1 MRGVRSIWLEMNE
14 RREQSGKR
22 RAIRLYRRRCG
33 VSLSLT
39 LTLYVKVSLSFSL
52 IVVLRVR
59 IVGLATHSCQLRKPQ
74 NDTDSG
80 QDLIT
85 HSVAC
90 VGPCRC
96 GDPSPR
102 FLPNKSWHFYSP
114 NYKFKYAPEL
124 LAAVIPTV
132 IKKKEAVLL
141 QQDVKGLQC
150 EHNSPHNLRFP
161 RRQRIKRAAVRV
173 HRICR
178 FHTFPF
184 ISCARSIQV
193 AVG

>member
-39 LTLYVKVSLSFSL
+39 LTLYVKVSPSFSL
-52 IVVLRVR
+52 IVVLHVR

-132 IKKKEAVLL
+132 IKKK
-141 QQDVKGLQC
+141 KQC
-150 EHNSPHNLRFP
+150 CYSR
-161 RRQRIKRAAVRV
+161 
-173 HRICR
+173 
-178 FHTFPF
+178 T
-184 ISCARSIQV
+184 
-193 AVG
+193 